1 MEGRNDS
8 DRGKKMTS
16 EICMEKLVFL
26 RKETHFTKIM
36 GEELIT
42 AVAVIL

>member
-1 MEGRNDS
+1 
-8 DRGKKMTS
+8 
-16 EICMEKLVFL
+16 MEKLVFL

-42 AVAVIL
+42 VVAVILWVKINYVFFLIKNF